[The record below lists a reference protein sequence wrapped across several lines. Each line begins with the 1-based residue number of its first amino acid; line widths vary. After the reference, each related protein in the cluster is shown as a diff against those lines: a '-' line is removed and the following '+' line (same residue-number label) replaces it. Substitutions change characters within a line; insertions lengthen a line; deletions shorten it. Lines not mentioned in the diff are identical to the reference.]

1 MVDESTTPDGELL
14 QAHLAGD
21 ATAFATLVRRHQ
33 SWMWMTARAML
44 GNREDAMDAVQQAL
58 VRAFR
63 SAHTWRGDGTVA
75 SWLHRIISR
84 VTLDVY
90 ASRARVPTPV
100 ETEDNPNFPEMM
112 APDNSE
118 LAVAERVLQE
128 VIAALP
134 ADQRECFARIDILG
148 FTYAEAAADLGI
160 PEGTVKSRR
169 ARAKDRLRMALREPG
184 LVGPRRG
191 LRQPS
196 SVGTG
201 IEAHDD
207 QRHDQDA
214 G

>member
-14 QAHLAGD
+14 RAHFAGD

-33 SWMWMTARAML
+33 TWMWATARAML
-44 GNREDAMDAVQQAL
+44 GNREDALDAVQQAL
-58 VRAFR
+58 IRAFR
-63 SAHTWRGDGTVA
+63 SAHTWRGDGSVT
-75 SWLHRIISR
+75 SWLHRIVAR

-100 ETEDNPNFPEMM
+100 ETEDNPNFPEMT

-184 LVGPRRG
+184 LVGPDRG
-191 LRQPS
+191 PRQPS
-196 SVGTG
+196 QVGTSSD
-201 IEAHDD
+201 ADD
-207 QRHDQDA
+207 GPRRDHDA